1 MKGRAHPRRV
11 LVLVAALALLAA
23 ACGGSLSEP
32 AQEVD
37 AGAEAA
43 PATEAA
49 ADAEAGAA
57 DTTSEGAASGGGDL
71 SAYVPQ
77 EQAVSV
83 GDDALEPAPEVPDD
97 VFIGVTFPHFRD
109 PYWIAEAWGVQDRAD
124 ELGVRV
130 EITNAGGYGQTA
142 EQIRHIED
150 FITQGVD
157 ALIVGAVDATGV
169 APAVNTAW
177 AQGIPVIYANALA
190 ESDISVGVYTNDC
203 AVGELQAE
211 YIAEQ
216 DPDAKIVLFTGPP
229 GVSWPARRSD
239 CFKAKIAELAPDA
252 EILTEKFH
260 EMDRAVVLTEMED
273 TLEAFPEIDFVYN
286 NTDLQAKGVVDAL
299 RAAGYSPGDVRVTTL
314 TLGREAFDLMEEGWI
329 EMALAER
336 PVLQGSLAVDMALRI
351 LAGEQ
356 MPAQWEMEHPLYTNA
371 ELAEFEAEE
380 SMWNWEP
387 EDYQP

>member
-1 MKGRAHPRRV
+1 MNLRWSQFRF
-11 LVLVAALALLAA
+11 LVMLTALALVAA
-23 ACGGSLSEP
+23 ACGGGSL
-32 AQEVD
+32 
-37 AGAEAA
+37 AESA
-43 PATEAA
+43 EDAA
-49 ADAEAGAA
+49 ADAPSEPAA
-57 DTTSEGAASGGGDL
+57 DSADGSEDTAGGGTTDL
-71 SAYVPQ
+71 ANYQPLDEAQ
-77 EQAVSV
+77 SV
-83 GDDALEPAPEVPDD
+83 GDDALDPPPDVPDD
-97 VFIGVTFPHFRD
+97 TLIGVTFPHFRD

-124 ELGVRV
+124 ELGLDVQ
-130 EITNAGGYGQTA
+130 ITNAGGYGQTA

-169 APAVNTAW
+169 APAVNAAW
-177 AQGIPVIYANALA
+177 SQGIPVIYANALA
-190 ESDISVGVYTNDC
+190 ESEVSVGVYTNDC

-216 DPDAKIVLFTGPP
+216 DPEAKVVLFTGPP

-239 CFKAKIAELAPDA
+239 CFKEKIAELAPDA

-260 EMDRAVVLTEMED
+260 EMDRAVVLQEMED
-273 TLEAFPEIDFVYN
+273 TLEAFDEIDFVYN

-299 RAAGYSPGDVRVTTL
+299 RAAGQQPGDTRVTTL

-351 LAGEQ
+351 LQGEEV
-356 MPAQWEMEHPLYTNA
+356 PAQWEVEHPLYTNE
-371 ELAEFEAEE
+371 ELAAFEADE
-380 SMWNWEP
+380 SVWNWEP